1 MNNAWQ
7 NIPIANGKTYTTA
20 SVDELKELAQKYPYS
35 LLHQFLYAKKI
46 KSTDQALYKKQATKA
61 ALLSSNLHWLDYIL
75 NTNEAEK
82 NTLTTAPV
90 TTDIETTLTDTTAAI
105 TKPVISQQEI
115 IDIPEP
121 PEEETALSAETEI
134 GIFTG
139 HEKDDT
145 NTESSSLVSDILDRE
160 KEIAAQENELTFE
173 PLYTVDYFA
182 SQGIK
187 TTAETA
193 PADKLGKQLRSFTEW
208 LKMMKRL
215 PAEETAP
222 INESEEKKIQAAAED
237 SNAANEI
244 VTETMADVLMKQG
257 KPQKAI
263 EIYQK
268 LSLQHPEKSP
278 YFAALIEQLKA

>member
-20 SVDELKELAQKYPYS
+20 SVDELKELSQKYPYS
-35 LLHQFLYAKKI
+35 LLHQFLYAKKL
-46 KSTDQALYKKQATKA
+46 KSTDHAFYKKQATKA
-61 ALLSSNLHWLDYIL
+61 ALLSSNLHWLDYVL
-75 NTNEAEK
+75 NTTGTEK
-82 NTLTTAPV
+82 ETLVAATITA
-90 TTDIETTLTDTTAAI
+90 DIETTSAVTATALTE
-105 TKPVISQQEI
+105 PVNTQQEI

-134 GIFTG
+134 GLYTG
-139 HEKDDT
+139 HEKADT

-160 KEIAAQENELTFE
+160 KEIATQESELTFE

-187 TTAETA
+187 SSAETA

-222 INESEEKKIQAAAED
+222 INETEEKKIQVAAEG

-244 VTETMADVLMKQG
+244 VTETMADVLVKQG